1 VWGFVGEKR
10 RQRQTPPGRF
20 QHRIA
25 IPATPLEVWGG
36 VVLQKKKKKKKK
48 HKQQK
53 DKRSHTAK
61 PAPA

>member
-10 RQRQTPPGRF
+10 RQRQNPPGRF

-25 IPATPLEVWGG
+25 IPVTPLEVCGG
-36 VVLQKKKKKKKK
+36 VILQKNKEEKKNKKL
-48 HKQQK
+48 HKE
-53 DKRSHTAK
+53 KRIHTAK